1 MRLCTMEANRAYER
15 GIKFSKN
22 FLPILKTV
30 TGRPGEMRP
39 SISKESV
46 HPATLKSSVN
56 TEPIVSSLSGLQPL
70 TLTLVSRTPLETL
83 WDQLVSQFHYL
94 GYQNLLGHRL
104 KYLVFSKSR
113 PVAALSWSAPALK
126 LRARDYFIGWSDTQ
140 RKKHLNRI
148 ANNSRFLI
156 LPWVKVTNLASYV
169 LSLNIRHLKKDWQ
182 QHFNTT
188 LLLLETFVDPHYFKA
203 TSYKAANWHFIGHT
217 YGYSKLGKGYVHH
230 GVAKEVYVY
239 VLNSKFRKIIGCKQK
254 CDVLFQRPPPSLLKV
269 EELQMILKHSQWH
282 PNLVP
287 CMELTEQDIEVMA
300 DELVTF
306 HKQFHNCYG
315 RLEHQRLGLAY
326 LSGLLSNA
334 KAKSVEPIALE
345 FLDEHAVRSLQRFM
359 KDYCWDHDTM
369 EVTHQSMLSEVI
381 ADPSGMINV
390 DSSEFVKKGKESV
403 GVARQYCGAVGKVEN
418 CQSGVFVGYSSPKG
432 YGLLACQLYMPEIWF
447 SKEYKQRRKDNLVPE
462 DSTFQTKPQIALN
475 LINKVEKTNLFPA
488 KWIGCDATFGS
499 DLNFLKSLPEH
510 LYYFAGIRS
519 DTKVFLEKPKVGLPA
534 YKGRGRYPK
543 GICVLSN
550 QPQALTVAKLAGSR
564 RLSFK
569 PVILAEGAKG
579 PIVAEAA
586 RIRVYLSRD
595 GLPEDNSV
603 WLFIRRNSDG
613 QIKFAI
619 SNAPE
624 DIPFRKLCTAS
635 TMRWPIEQCFKE
647 GKDQIGM
654 DHYEHR
660 SWPAWHRHMVYA
672 FLALNFLL
680 RLRIRFK
687 KNSFFDTATG
697 SPIDCSHVTDSIN

>member
-1 MRLCTMEANRAYER
+1 MESNGAFER
-15 GIKFSKN
+15 GIKFSEN
-22 FLPILKTV
+22 FLPILKAV
-30 TGRPGEMRP
+30 TGRPDELRP
-39 SISKESV
+39 LIAKEYV
-46 HPATLKSSVN
+46 HPEALKSSIN
-56 TEPIVSSLSGLQPL
+56 TEPIISSLSGLQPL
-70 TLTLVSRTPLETL
+70 ILKSVSRSSLETL

-94 GYQNLLGHRL
+94 GYRNLLGHRL

-126 LRARDYFIGWSDTQ
+126 LRTRDCFIGWSDKQ
-140 RKKHLNRI
+140 RKKYLNRV

-156 LPWVKVTNLASYV
+156 LPWVKVTNLASHV

-188 LLLLETFVDPHYFKA
+188 LLLLETFVDPRYFKA
-203 TSYKAANWHFIGHT
+203 TSYKAANWHFIGQTHG
-217 YGYSKLGKGYVHH
+217 YGKLGKGYVYH
-230 GVAKEVYVY
+230 GVAREVYVY

-254 CDVLFQRPPPSLLKV
+254 KCDYLFQRPPQSLQKV

-287 CMELTEQDIEVMA
+287 CMELTEQDLEVMA
-300 DELVTF
+300 DELVAF
-306 HKQFHNCYG
+306 HKQFYSCYG

-345 FLDEHAVRSLQRFM
+345 FLGENAVRSLQRFM
-359 KDYCWDHDTM
+359 KDYYWDHDTM
-369 EVTHQSMLSEVI
+369 EATHQSMFSEVI
-381 ADPSGMINV
+381 ADSSGMINI
-390 DSSEFVKKGKESV
+390 DSSEFAKKGKESV

-432 YGLLACQLYMPEIWF
+432 YGLLTCQLYMPEIWF
-447 SKEYKQRRKDNLVPE
+447 SKEYEQRRKDNLVPE
-462 DSTFQTKPQIALN
+462 NNTFQTKPQIALD

-499 DLNFLKSLPEH
+499 DLTFLKSLPEH

-519 DTKVFLEKPKVGLPA
+519 DTKVFLEKPKVGLPP
-534 YKGRGRYPK
+534 YKGKGRYPK
-543 GICVLSN
+543 SIRVLPD
-550 QPQALTVAKLAGSR
+550 QPQALTVAELAKSSK
-564 RLSFK
+564 LSFK
-569 PVILAEGAKG
+569 PVVLAEGAKG

-586 RIRVYLSRD
+586 RVRVYLSRD
-595 GLPEDNSV
+595 GLPEDNPV

-624 DIPFRKLCTAS
+624 DIPFTELCTAS

-660 SWPAWHRHMVYA
+660 SWPAWHRHMIYV

-687 KNSFFDTATG
+687 KNSFSDTATG
-697 SPIDCSHVTDSIN
+697 SHIDCSHVTAQIN

>member
-1 MRLCTMEANRAYER
+1 
-15 GIKFSKN
+15 
-22 FLPILKTV
+22 
-30 TGRPGEMRP
+30 
-39 SISKESV
+39 
-46 HPATLKSSVN
+46 
-56 TEPIVSSLSGLQPL
+56 
-70 TLTLVSRTPLETL
+70 
-83 WDQLVSQFHYL
+83 
-94 GYQNLLGHRL
+94 
-104 KYLVFSKSR
+104 
-113 PVAALSWSAPALK
+113 
-126 LRARDYFIGWSDTQ
+126 
-140 RKKHLNRI
+140 
-148 ANNSRFLI
+148 
-156 LPWVKVTNLASYV
+156 
-169 LSLNIRHLKKDWQ
+169 
-182 QHFNTT
+182 
-188 LLLLETFVDPHYFKA
+188 
-203 TSYKAANWHFIGHT
+203 
-217 YGYSKLGKGYVHH
+217 VHH

-287 CMELTEQDIEVMA
+287 CMELTEQDLEVMA

-306 HKQFHNCYG
+306 HKQFHSCYG

-359 KDYCWDHDTM
+359 KDYCWDHDNM
-369 EVTHQSMLSEVI
+369 EATHQSMLSEVI
-381 ADPSGMINV
+381 ADPLGMINV
-390 DSSEFVKKGKESV
+390 DSSDFVKKGKESV

-447 SKEYKQRRKDNLVPE
+447 SKEYEQRRKDNLVPE
-462 DSTFQTKPQIALN
+462 DITFQTKPQIALD
-475 LINKVEKTNLFPA
+475 LINKVEKTNLFSA

-519 DTKVFLEKPKVGLPA
+519 NTKVFLEKPKVGLPP

-543 GICVLSN
+543 SICVLSD
-550 QPQALTVAKLAGSR
+550 QPQALTVAKLASSR

-624 DIPFRKLCTAS
+624 DIPFTELCTAS

-680 RLRIRFK
+680 RLRIRLK
-687 KNSFFDTATG
+687 KNSLFDTATG
-697 SPIDCSHVTDSIN
+697 SHIGCSHVTDSIN